1 MLFSLGSVAWADD
14 TGIVPFS
21 SDYLEGHSVY
31 LRSSK
36 TGRMA
41 VDVTVEAIDI
51 ADIVGIHGIYIEY
64 QVNGRWKFYDTL
76 DSIDY
81 PEFYMYDSPDY
92 TNTIVPLS

>member
-1 MLFSLGSVAWADD
+1 
-14 TGIVPFS
+14 
-21 SDYLEGHSVY
+21 
-31 LRSSK
+31 
-36 TGRMA
+36 MA